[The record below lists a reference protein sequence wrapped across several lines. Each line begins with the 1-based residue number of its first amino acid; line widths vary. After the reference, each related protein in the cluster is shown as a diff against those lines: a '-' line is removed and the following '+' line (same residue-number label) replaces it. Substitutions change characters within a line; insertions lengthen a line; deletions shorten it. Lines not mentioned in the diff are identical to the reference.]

1 MTQANG
7 VAGAGRLLAE
17 QLWLVVV
24 RTEGNDLRCN
34 CPFCSSHD
42 SFGIDRDTGVWHCFA
57 CGRGGSAWDLTLAI
71 TDSKEQAKNVMI
83 VAGLFEADWKPPDA
97 PQPPPAAGD
106 TPQQQPEQVDAV
118 ATWATRKGVT
128 ADAFRA
134 YGGRPLKTDPKAVKF
149 PMWDVN
155 GNGVSAYV
163 LDVTH
168 PKGIYAKGKP
178 WGIFFPGTRPA
189 PGEKWLVVEGV
200 KDAAALWAIGY
211 QHTAGLPGSFLK
223 AEFAPLFAGCEVVI
237 IPDRDNAGDAGSVKS
252 AAALAGHTTTT
263 RLAIL
268 PAEHRDSDGED
279 VRDCLKKKNGES
291 SVKHCIEH
299 AKRVDSNGKLAK
311 DIEYRWISCE
321 GLDTG
326 DFRIEFL
333 VDNVLVRGQPC
344 VIGGPSKALKT
355 SLVVDLGISLA
366 KSHKFLGHWWV
377 KQPVNVGIMTGESG
391 MATLQSTARRV
402 CESKGLQLRDIDRL
416 WWSED
421 VPRFDSV
428 DHLEAVRHAI
438 EALSLDVA
446 IIDPLYLAL
455 PGANTASLNE
465 MGELLRS
472 VNTVCTETGCTL
484 ILVHHT
490 TKHYGLMAGRDK
502 HAPLEREDLHG
513 AGMAEWPRQ
522 WLLVNRR
529 EEYRHDG
536 DHALHLTVGGS
547 AGHSGHYALD
557 ISEGRFD
564 SATMSLEK
572 WDVSVS
578 AGIDIRK
585 EQQETKESEKIQADL
600 DKITEKKQKIL
611 SVLNKHP
618 GGLARSKL
626 QRTSGVDYK
635 YFDQPFSE
643 LLEDFTIE
651 PCEIT
656 VSNKKTPI
664 TGYRIADNQLA

>member
-1 MTQANG
+1 M
-7 VAGAGRLLAE
+7 LAD
-17 QLWLVVV
+17 QLWLVII
-24 RTEGNDLRCN
+24 RTEGDDLRCN
-34 CPFCSSHD
+34 CPFCPSHD
-42 SFGIDRDTGVWHCFA
+42 SFCVHVDTGIFHCFA
-57 CGRGGSAWDLTLAI
+57 CHHSGSAWDLSLAM
-71 TDSKEQAKNVMI
+71 TGDKEQAKNAMI
-83 VAGLFEADWKPPDA
+83 VAGLFDADWKPPDA
-97 PQPPPAAGD
+97 PQQPPAAGD
-106 TPQQQPEQVDAV
+106 TPQPQPEPTDAI
-118 ATWATRKGVT
+118 TIWATRKGVT

-134 YGGRPLKTDPKAVKF
+134 YGCLPLKTDPKAVKF
-149 PMWDVN
+149 PMWDVD

-168 PKGIYAKGKP
+168 PKGLYAKGKP

-189 PGEKWLVVEGV
+189 PGEKWLLVEGV

-211 QHTAGLPGSFLK
+211 THTAGLPGSFLK
-223 AEFAPLFAGCEVVI
+223 AEFAPLFSGCEVVI

-263 RLAIL
+263 RLAVL

-299 AKRVDSNGKLAK
+299 AKRVDSTGKLAK

-344 VIGGPSKALKT
+344 VIGGPSKTLKT
-355 SLVVDLGISLA
+355 SIVVDLGISLA

-377 KQPVNVGIMTGESG
+377 KKPVNVGIMTGESG

-421 VPRFDSV
+421 VPRFDSPE
-428 DHLEAVRHAI
+428 HLEAVRHAI

-465 MGELLRS
+465 MGELLRA

-564 SATMSLEK
+564 SATMSLET

-578 AGIDIRK
+578 TGIDIRK
-585 EQQETKESEKIQADL
+585 EQQKTKEN
-600 DKITEKKQKIL
+600 DKQQQKAEIIEQRKKRIL
-611 SVLNKHP
+611 NVLVKHP
-618 GGLARSKL
+618 DGLSKSRIRDMAGL
-626 QRTSGVDYK
+626 YTAEIKEPLIQ
-635 YFDQPFSE
+635 
-643 LLEDFTIE
+643 LLDDFVVV
-651 PCEIT
+651 PCEMK
-656 VSNKKTPI
+656 VSYQKTPVAGFRISDI
-664 TGYRIADNQLA
+664 TTT